1 LGNSSFNGAIERI
14 IERGGRTEINR
25 PLLQVHEAVEVE
37 SSVLEYRRWP
47 LCHRFALPKKLERQS
62 SRSRP
67 IGFRGVNFKLLL
79 RRMWLR
85 SQACAKNIAP
95 MAIVNPMIL
104 SAFMVLLPTDRA
116 RE

>member
-1 LGNSSFNGAIERI
+1 VLFVAS
-14 IERGGRTEINR
+14 TQVTNR
-25 PLLQVHEAVEVE
+25 EPI
-37 SSVLEYRRWP
+37 
-47 LCHRFALPKKLERQS
+47 LPIPDLTPFPTKKLERQS

-67 IGFRGVNFKLLL
+67 IGFRGVNFRLLL

-104 SAFMVLLPTDRA
+104 SAFVVRLPTDPA
-116 RE
+116 RKWLTHLSLW